1 MIWSSRGS
9 APNDGWSAG
18 FITIDSR
25 SLRDLIFGLSIWIL
39 YIVVLYIVLLYFLRL
54 FLPSVYFYGGDARVC
69 FYPIDSS
76 CLRDLVL
83 DWYTMFERFILIS
96 ISILILHLSNYSF
109 LFLDYT
115 SVILLLYFCYT
126 SVILLLYFCYT
137 SLTLPPSILTFGLY
151 WRRGCAGPVLSV
163 WFIIFWEIYTSF
175 NTRCSRDLSWIKYF
189 NSTTILST
197 YSFLFLDYSSVTH
210 LLTILRLF
218 LPSVYFYGGGAPV
231 RFYPFDSS
239 CSRDLSS
246 FNTRCSYWFTLRLY
260 I

>member
-54 FLPSVYFYGGDARVC
+54 FLPSVYIDGGDARVC

-83 DWYTMFERFILIS
+83 DWYTMFEWFILIS

-126 SVILLLYFCYT
+126 SVIRLLHF
-137 SLTLPPSILTFGLY
+137 
-151 WRRGCAGPVLSV
+151 
-163 WFIIFWEIYTSF
+163 
-175 NTRCSRDLSWIKYF
+175 
-189 NSTTILST
+189 
-197 YSFLFLDYSSVTH
+197 
-210 LLTILRLF
+210 LRLF
-218 LPSVYFYGGGAPV
+218 LPSVYIHGGGAPV
-231 RFYPFDSS
+231 RFYRFGSS
-239 CSRDLSS
+239 SS
-246 FNTRCSYWFTLRLY
+246 EWFILRLIHDVREIY
-260 I
+260 LGLSISILQQFSQPFLSYSWIILLSHIY